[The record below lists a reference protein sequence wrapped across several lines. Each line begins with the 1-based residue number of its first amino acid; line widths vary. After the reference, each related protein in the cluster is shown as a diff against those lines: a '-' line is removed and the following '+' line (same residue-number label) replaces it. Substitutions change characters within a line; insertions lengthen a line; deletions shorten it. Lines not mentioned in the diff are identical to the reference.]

1 MATISQNLKK
11 EIKDFIE
18 RMGFNLLYNPEVTE
32 SEDNRYL
39 LEIFVDDPRALI
51 GERGVHLG
59 SMQSIFRQISF
70 KKYGSEIFID
80 IDVNG
85 YKKKRSEFLREFAY
99 SARERVLKEAKEL
112 ELEPMNAYD
121 RRIIHTTLAEYS
133 DIKTQSTGET
143 PYRRVVVQL
152 I

>member
-1 MATISQNLKK
+1 METISQNLKK
-11 EIKDFIE
+11 EIKEFVE
-18 RMGFNLLYNPEVTE
+18 RMGFNLLYDPEVTS
-32 SEDNRYL
+32 SEDSRYL
-39 LEIFVDDPRALI
+39 LELFVDDPRALI
-51 GERGVHLG
+51 GERGAHLW
-59 SMQSIFRQISF
+59 SVQSIFRQLSF
-70 KKYGSEIFID
+70 KKYGPGVVVD

-85 YKKKRSEFLREFAY
+85 YKKKRAEFLREFAR
-99 SARERVLKEAKEL
+99 SARERVLKEEKEL
-112 ELEPMNAYD
+112 ELEFMNAYD